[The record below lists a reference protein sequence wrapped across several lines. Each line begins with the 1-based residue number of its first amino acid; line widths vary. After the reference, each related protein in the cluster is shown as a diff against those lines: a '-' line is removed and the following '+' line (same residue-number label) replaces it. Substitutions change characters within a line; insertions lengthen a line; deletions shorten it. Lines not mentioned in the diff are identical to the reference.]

1 MQRHSLKISTLTL
14 ALAIAGCATIQQ
26 DSDQHITL
34 IADPKVLAISVKENH
49 ERMIDLRH
57 NKIIAYGPSPEIEN
71 NKDYIKM
78 RKTVYRKLVEAQKL
92 LPKGM
97 KLSVYEAYRSI
108 ALQQMLFDK
117 YYARMKDEHPNF
129 THEELFKE
137 TIKLVSPVVNLDGT
151 KNVPPHSTGA
161 AIDVY
166 LVDDKGNVVD
176 MGIETK
182 DWADD
187 LDGSISITNSEKISE
202 EAKKNR
208 KIMSDVLTAVGFV
221 NYPTEYWH
229 WSYGDRYWAY
239 MKKEKHALYG
249 SL

>member
-1 MQRHSLKISTLTL
+1 MQHRSLKIIALTL
-14 ALAIAGCATIQQ
+14 ALTAVGCNTIQQ
-26 DSDQHITL
+26 ETDQNITL

-57 NKIIAYGPSPEIEN
+57 QKIIAYGPSPEIEN
-71 NKDYIKM
+71 NTCYTKM
-78 RKTVYRKLVEAQKL
+78 RRTVYRKLIEAQKL
-92 LPKGM
+92 LPKGIE
-97 KLSVYEAYRSI
+97 LRVYEAYRSI

-117 YYARMKDEHPNF
+117 YYARMKAEHPSF

-137 TIKLVSPVVNLDGT
+137 TIKLVSPVTNLDGT
-151 KNVPPHSTGA
+151 KNVLPHSTGA

-166 LVDDKGNVVD
+166 LVDEKGNVLD

-208 KIMSDVLTAVGFV
+208 KIMSDALTAVGFV